1 MRYVIAVSQLD
12 QVHIE
17 PTKPDQQFVLVA
29 ILPGGVIKVR
39 PVAQADPATAE
50 NKADVLRGVFV
61 PTNPA
66 PDLGSI
72 TAESLLASTYPFS
85 EITLANSYTD
95 PDLNYKIEVANL
107 PTGEYYVYVL
117 AGFPG

>member
-12 QVHIE
+12 QVHVE
-17 PTKPDQQFVLVA
+17 PTKPDQQFALVA
-29 ILPGGVIKVR
+29 ILPGGIIKVR
-39 PVAQADPATAE
+39 PVTPADPATAE
-50 NKADVLRGVFV
+50 NKAAVLRGIFV
-61 PTNPA
+61 PASPP

-72 TAESLLASTYPFS
+72 TADSLISSTYPFK
-85 EITLANSYTD
+85 EI
-95 PDLNYKIEVANL
+95 DLLNTSLDAEGNYNIEVANL